1 MKNFTGYKCSLCN
14 AEYLPGQVTYTCPKD
29 GGNLDVVLDYD
40 AIRKKFQPEDIT
52 SRTES
57 SLWRYLPLLPVHEP
71 AGDST
76 PLHAS
81 GWTPVFALPR
91 LAEKL
96 RLKHLWLKDESRN
109 PTASFKDRASAIVVT
124 RARELKSEVVVTAST
139 GNAGAALAGMAAAVG
154 QQAVIFAP
162 KNAPQA
168 KVAQLLIFG
177 AKVILVDGT
186 YDDAFDLTVKAADEF
201 GWYCRNTGY
210 NPFTLEGKKT
220 AAFEIWE
227 WWIEAHRDWHKKDS
241 TLDDHPPLTIFVSV
255 GDGNIISGIH
265 KGFKDLL
272 ALGWIP
278 NIPRI
283 IGVQAEGSAA
293 IANAFHARTEIIT
306 PVSAITIADSISVDL
321 PRDGVRAIRA
331 AMHTDG
337 TYITVSDQEIIKAIA
352 ELGTMGI
359 FAEPAGATAYAGLVK
374 AASLGVV
381 GGDDP
386 VLVMN
391 TGSGLKDVRAA
402 LQAVTSAPVIE
413 PTLEAVKKI
422 L

>member
-1 MKNFTGYKCSLCN
+1 MNKFNGYCCSICGT
-14 AEYLPGQVTYTCPKD
+14 EYLPGQVTYTCPKD
-29 GGNLDVVLDYD
+29 GGNLDVIPDYEY
-40 AIRKKFQPEDIT
+40 IKKKFHPEDIT
-52 SRTES
+52 SRKES
-57 SLWRYLPLLPVHEP
+57 SLWRYLPLLTVGEP

-76 PLHAS
+76 PLHAA

-96 RLKHLWLKDESRN
+96 GLKHLWLKDESRN
-109 PTASFKDRASAIVVT
+109 PTASFKDRASAVVVT
-124 RARELKSEVVVTAST
+124 RARELKAEVVVTAST
-139 GNAGAALAGMAAAVG
+139 GNAGAALAGMSAAVG
-154 QQAVIFAP
+154 QKAVIFAP
-162 KNAPQA
+162 KSAPPA
-168 KVAQLLIFG
+168 KVAQLLVFG

-186 YDDAFDLTVKAADEF
+186 YDEAFDLTVKAADEF

-227 WWIEAHRDWHKKDS
+227 WWMEAHRDWHKKGS
-241 TLDDHPPLTIFVSV
+241 PLDNHTPLTIFVSV

-265 KGFKDLL
+265 KGFKDLF

-278 NIPRI
+278 EIPRI

-293 IANAFHARTEIIT
+293 IANAFHANTEIIT
-306 PVSAITIADSISVDL
+306 PVSATTLADSISVDL
-321 PRDGVRAIRA
+321 PRDGVRAVRA
-331 AMHTDG
+331 AKQTNG
-337 TYITVSDQEIIKAIA
+337 TYITVSDDEIIKSIA
-352 ELGTMGI
+352 ELGKMGV
-359 FAEPAGATAYAGLVK
+359 FPEPAGATAYAGLVK
-374 AASLGVV
+374 AASSGVV
-381 GGDDP
+381 GSGDP
-386 VLVMN
+386 ILVMN

-402 LQAVTSAPVIE
+402 MQAVQPAPIIE

>member
-1 MKNFTGYKCSLCN
+1 MNKFTGYRCSLCGT
-14 AEYLPGQVTYTCPKD
+14 EYLPGQVTYTCPKD
-29 GGNLDVVLDYD
+29 GGNLDIVLDYD
-40 AIRKKFQPEDIT
+40 YIKKKFHPEDIT

-57 SLWRYLPLLPVHEP
+57 SLWRYLPLLPVNEP
-71 AGDST
+71 DGDST
-76 PLHAS
+76 PLHAA

-96 RLKHLWLKDESRN
+96 NLKHLWLKDESRN

-124 RARELKSEVVVTAST
+124 RARELKAEVVVTAST
-139 GNAGAALAGMAAAVG
+139 GNAGAALAGMSAAVG
-154 QQAVIFAP
+154 QKAIIFAP
-162 KNAPQA
+162 KSAPQA

-177 AKVILVDGT
+177 AKVILVDGS
-186 YDDAFDLTVKAADEF
+186 YDDAFDLTVKASNEF

-227 WWIEAHRDWHKKDS
+227 WWLEAHRDWHKQDS
-241 TLDDHPPLTIFVSV
+241 PLDNHSPLTIFVSV

-278 NIPRI
+278 NMPRI

-293 IANAFHARTEIIT
+293 IANAFRANTEIIT
-306 PVSAITIADSISVDL
+306 PISATTMADSISVDL
-321 PRDGVRAIRA
+321 PRDGVRAVRA
-331 AMHTDG
+331 AKETSG
-337 TYITVSDQEIIKAIA
+337 TYITVSDEEIIKAIA
-352 ELGTMGI
+352 ELGKMGV
-359 FAEPAGATAYAGLVK
+359 FSEPAGATAYAGLVK
-374 AASLGVV
+374 AAGLGVV
-381 GGDDP
+381 GSDDP
-386 VLVMN
+386 ILVLN

-402 LQAVTSAPVIE
+402 MQAVQPAPIIE